1 MKRSQACAS
10 PAAHWLASSR
20 SAAYG
25 DPATTS
31 IMTPRRAT
39 GDSRLTTRDPRLT
52 TPSFLP
58 QPLPPRDVGRRLIA
72 ESRALANVG
81 DVPAGQRGEA
91 RHFLLV
97 AAAHLR
103 AIRRRR
109 AAGIAARPGVA
120 QDVASLEV
128 VAIGRFLED
137 EILREVRV

>member
-52 TPSFLP
+52 TRDSRLTTRDSRLTTASFLP

-81 DVPAGQRGEA
+81 DVPA
-91 RHFLLV
+91 
-97 AAAHLR
+97 
-103 AIRRRR
+103 
-109 AAGIAARPGVA
+109 
-120 QDVASLEV
+120 
-128 VAIGRFLED
+128 
-137 EILREVRV
+137 